1 MFLHPHTTKLIIF
14 ARKIAYIMK
23 SIRKYPVSLFLIA
36 AIWTVCL
43 IPIPETPL
51 NDVPMMDKWTHFV
64 MFGVLS
70 LCIISE
76 YVYRHRKP
84 KGWNVALVGMLL
96 PFAMGATTALGGN
109 IMTDAFGLVA
119 LVAMMPLI
127 TVQVMGAIYVIKTRR
142 VKEQDAA
149 LDLSDEG
156 VIELWEVA

>member
-1 MFLHPHTTKLIIF
+1 MFLHPQTTKLIIF

-84 KGWNVALVGMLL
+84 KGWDVALVGMLL
-96 PFAMGATTALGGN
+96 PFAMGGMIELAQAYCTGGN
-109 IMTDAFGLVA
+109 RSGDVMDWLADGIGVLIGAAIGSLLVYYRA
-119 LVAMMPLI
+119 RARKDI
-127 TVQVMGAIYVIKTRR
+127 
-142 VKEQDAA
+142 
-149 LDLSDEG
+149 
-156 VIELWEVA
+156 

>member
-23 SIRKYPVSLFLIA
+23 SIKKYPVSLFLIA

-96 PFAMGATTALGGN
+96 PFAMGGMIELAQAYCTGGN
-109 IMTDAFGLVA
+109 RSGDVMDWLADGIGVLIGAAIGSLLVYYRA
-119 LVAMMPLI
+119 RARKDI
-127 TVQVMGAIYVIKTRR
+127 
-142 VKEQDAA
+142 
-149 LDLSDEG
+149 
-156 VIELWEVA
+156 

>member
-1 MFLHPHTTKLIIF
+1 MHPHTTKLIIF

-84 KGWNVALVGMLL
+84 KGWDVALVGMLL
-96 PFAMGATTALGGN
+96 PFAMGGMIELAQAYCTGGN
-109 IMTDAFGLVA
+109 RSGDVMDWLADGIGVLIGAAIGSLLVYYRA
-119 LVAMMPLI
+119 RARKDI
-127 TVQVMGAIYVIKTRR
+127 
-142 VKEQDAA
+142 
-149 LDLSDEG
+149 
-156 VIELWEVA
+156 

>member
-1 MFLHPHTTKLIIF
+1 MFLYPHTTKLIIF

-96 PFAMGATTALGGN
+96 PFAMGGMIELAQAYCTGGN
-109 IMTDAFGLVA
+109 RSGDIMDWLADGIGVLIGAAIGSLLVYYRA
-119 LVAMMPLI
+119 RARKDI
-127 TVQVMGAIYVIKTRR
+127 
-142 VKEQDAA
+142 
-149 LDLSDEG
+149 
-156 VIELWEVA
+156 

>member
-84 KGWNVALVGMLL
+84 KGWDVALVGMLL
-96 PFAMGATTALGGN
+96 PFAMGGMIELAQAFCTGGN
-109 IMTDAFGLVA
+109 RSGDVMDWLADGIGVLIGAAIGSLLVYYRA
-119 LVAMMPLI
+119 RARKDI
-127 TVQVMGAIYVIKTRR
+127 
-142 VKEQDAA
+142 
-149 LDLSDEG
+149 
-156 VIELWEVA
+156 

>member
-84 KGWNVALVGMLL
+84 KGWDVALVGMLL
-96 PFAMGATTALGGN
+96 PFALGG
-109 IMTDAFGLVA
+109 L
-119 LVAMMPLI
+119 
-127 TVQVMGAIYVIKTRR
+127 
-142 VKEQDAA
+142 
-149 LDLSDEG
+149 
-156 VIELWEVA
+156 IELAQAYCTGGNRSGDVMDWLADGIGVLIGAAIGSLLVYYRARARKDI

>member
-23 SIRKYPVSLFLIA
+23 SIRKYPVSLFLIE

-84 KGWNVALVGMLL
+84 KGWDVALVGMLL
-96 PFAMGATTALGGN
+96 PFAMGGMIELAQAYCTGGN
-109 IMTDAFGLVA
+109 RSGDVMDWLADGIGVLIGAAIGSLLVYYRA
-119 LVAMMPLI
+119 RARKDI
-127 TVQVMGAIYVIKTRR
+127 
-142 VKEQDAA
+142 
-149 LDLSDEG
+149 
-156 VIELWEVA
+156 

>member
-51 NDVPMMDKWTHFV
+51 SDVPMMDKWTHFV

-96 PFAMGATTALGGN
+96 PFAMGGMIELAQAYCTGGN
-109 IMTDAFGLVA
+109 RSGDVMDWLADGIGVLIGAAIGSLLVYYRA
-119 LVAMMPLI
+119 RARKDI
-127 TVQVMGAIYVIKTRR
+127 
-142 VKEQDAA
+142 
-149 LDLSDEG
+149 
-156 VIELWEVA
+156 

>member
-84 KGWNVALVGMLL
+84 KGWDVALVGMLL
-96 PFAMGATTALGGN
+96 PFAMGGMIELAQAYCTGGNRSGN
-109 IMTDAFGLVA
+109 IMDWLADGIGVLIGAAIGSLLVYYRA
-119 LVAMMPLI
+119 RARKDI
-127 TVQVMGAIYVIKTRR
+127 
-142 VKEQDAA
+142 
-149 LDLSDEG
+149 
-156 VIELWEVA
+156 

>member
-84 KGWNVALVGMLL
+84 KGWDVALVGILL
-96 PFAMGATTALGGN
+96 PFAMGGMIELARAYCTGGN
-109 IMTDAFGLVA
+109 RSGDVMDWLADGIGVLIGAAIGSLLVYYRA
-119 LVAMMPLI
+119 RARKDI
-127 TVQVMGAIYVIKTRR
+127 
-142 VKEQDAA
+142 
-149 LDLSDEG
+149 
-156 VIELWEVA
+156 

>member
-1 MFLHPHTTKLIIF
+1 MFLHPHTPKLIIF

-84 KGWNVALVGMLL
+84 KGWDVALVGMLL
-96 PFAMGATTALGGN
+96 PFAMGGMIELAQAYCTGGN
-109 IMTDAFGLVA
+109 RSGDIMDWLADGIGVLIGAAIGSLLVYYRA
-119 LVAMMPLI
+119 RARKDI
-127 TVQVMGAIYVIKTRR
+127 
-142 VKEQDAA
+142 
-149 LDLSDEG
+149 
-156 VIELWEVA
+156 

>member
-1 MFLHPHTTKLIIF
+1 MFLHPNTTKLIIF

-84 KGWNVALVGMLL
+84 KGWDVALVGMLL
-96 PFAMGATTALGGN
+96 PFAMGGMIELAQAYCTGGN
-109 IMTDAFGLVA
+109 RSGDVMDWLADGIGVLIGAAIGSLLVYYRA
-119 LVAMMPLI
+119 RARKDI
-127 TVQVMGAIYVIKTRR
+127 
-142 VKEQDAA
+142 
-149 LDLSDEG
+149 
-156 VIELWEVA
+156 

>member
-23 SIRKYPVSLFLIA
+23 SIRKYPVSMFLIA

-84 KGWNVALVGMLL
+84 KGWDVALVGMLL
-96 PFAMGATTALGGN
+96 PFAMGGMIELAQAYCTGGN
-109 IMTDAFGLVA
+109 RSGDVMDWLADGIGVLIGAAIGSLLVYYRA
-119 LVAMMPLI
+119 RARKDI
-127 TVQVMGAIYVIKTRR
+127 
-142 VKEQDAA
+142 
-149 LDLSDEG
+149 
-156 VIELWEVA
+156 

>member
-1 MFLHPHTTKLIIF
+1 MFLYPHTTKLIIF

-84 KGWNVALVGMLL
+84 KGWDVALVGMLL
-96 PFAMGATTALGGN
+96 PFAMGGMIELAQAYCTGGN
-109 IMTDAFGLVA
+109 RSGDVMDWLADGIGVLIGAAIGSLLVYYRA
-119 LVAMMPLI
+119 RARKDI
-127 TVQVMGAIYVIKTRR
+127 
-142 VKEQDAA
+142 
-149 LDLSDEG
+149 
-156 VIELWEVA
+156 

>member
-1 MFLHPHTTKLIIF
+1 MFLYPHTTKLIIF

-23 SIRKYPVSLFLIA
+23 SVRKYPVSLFLIA

-43 IPIPETPL
+43 IPIPEMPL

-84 KGWNVALVGMLL
+84 KGWDVALVGMLL
-96 PFAMGATTALGGN
+96 PFAMGGMIELAQAYCTGGN
-109 IMTDAFGLVA
+109 RSGDVMDWLADGIGVLIGAAIGSLLVYYRA
-119 LVAMMPLI
+119 RARKDI
-127 TVQVMGAIYVIKTRR
+127 
-142 VKEQDAA
+142 
-149 LDLSDEG
+149 
-156 VIELWEVA
+156 

>member
-1 MFLHPHTTKLIIF
+1 MFLYPHTTKLIIF
-14 ARKIAYIMK
+14 ARKNAYIMK

-84 KGWNVALVGMLL
+84 KGWDVALVGMLL
-96 PFAMGATTALGGN
+96 PFAMGGMIELAQAYCTGGN
-109 IMTDAFGLVA
+109 RSGDVMDWLADGIGVLIGAAIGSLLVYYRA
-119 LVAMMPLI
+119 RARKDI
-127 TVQVMGAIYVIKTRR
+127 
-142 VKEQDAA
+142 
-149 LDLSDEG
+149 
-156 VIELWEVA
+156 

>member
-1 MFLHPHTTKLIIF
+1 MFLYPHTTKLIIF

-84 KGWNVALVGMLL
+84 KGLSVALVGMLL
-96 PFAMGATTALGGN
+96 PFAMGGMIELAQAYCTGGN
-109 IMTDAFGLVA
+109 RSGDVMDWLADGIGVLIGAAIGSLLVYYRA
-119 LVAMMPLI
+119 RARKDI
-127 TVQVMGAIYVIKTRR
+127 
-142 VKEQDAA
+142 
-149 LDLSDEG
+149 
-156 VIELWEVA
+156 

>member
-23 SIRKYPVSLFLIA
+23 SIRTYPVSLFLIA
-36 AIWTVCL
+36 ARWTVCL

-84 KGWNVALVGMLL
+84 KGWDVALVGMLL
-96 PFAMGATTALGGN
+96 PFAMGGMIELAQAYCTGGN
-109 IMTDAFGLVA
+109 RSGDVMDWLADGIGVLIGAAIGSLLVYYRA
-119 LVAMMPLI
+119 RARKDI
-127 TVQVMGAIYVIKTRR
+127 
-142 VKEQDAA
+142 
-149 LDLSDEG
+149 
-156 VIELWEVA
+156 

>member
-70 LCIISE
+70 LCMISE

-84 KGWNVALVGMLL
+84 KGWAVALVGMLL
-96 PFAMGATTALGGN
+96 PFAMGGMIELAQAYCTGGN
-109 IMTDAFGLVA
+109 RSGDVMDWLADGIGVLIGAAIGSLLVYYRA
-119 LVAMMPLI
+119 RARKDI
-127 TVQVMGAIYVIKTRR
+127 
-142 VKEQDAA
+142 
-149 LDLSDEG
+149 
-156 VIELWEVA
+156 

>member
-1 MFLHPHTTKLIIF
+1 MFLYPHTTKLIIF

-43 IPIPETPL
+43 MPIPETPL

-84 KGWNVALVGMLL
+84 KGWDVALVGMLL
-96 PFAMGATTALGGN
+96 PFAMGGMIELAQAYCTGGN
-109 IMTDAFGLVA
+109 RSGDVMDWLADGIGVLIGAAIGSLLVYYRA
-119 LVAMMPLI
+119 RARKDI
-127 TVQVMGAIYVIKTRR
+127 
-142 VKEQDAA
+142 
-149 LDLSDEG
+149 
-156 VIELWEVA
+156 

>member
-96 PFAMGATTALGGN
+96 PFAMGGMIELAQAYCTGGN
-109 IMTDAFGLVA
+109 RSGDVMDWLADGIGVLIGATIGSLLVYYRA
-119 LVAMMPLI
+119 RARKDI
-127 TVQVMGAIYVIKTRR
+127 
-142 VKEQDAA
+142 
-149 LDLSDEG
+149 
-156 VIELWEVA
+156 